1 MFRRHLRSLS
11 GTTEDIPDGFKIA
24 EADLRQRGPGDLE
37 GTQQSGLMFDLK
49 IADIS
54 KDGQLMQ
61 IARDEAQKI
70 IDDDPQCRK
79 ERYSMLW
86 QRLKALRKN
95 LPYFGAIS

>member
-1 MFRRHLRSLS
+1 
-11 GTTEDIPDGFKIA
+11 
-24 EADLRQRGPGDLE
+24 
-37 GTQQSGLMFDLK
+37 
-49 IADIS
+49 
-54 KDGQLMQ
+54 MQ

-70 IDDDPQCRK
+70 IYDDPQCRK